1 MAALHVRI
9 IVIFAA
15 AIMKKKLNI
24 KGKINRFK
32 AWLVHVLSS
41 CTKFCRER
49 LHQVKTWQEQPRQI
63 APMIQEE
70 HECLN
75 CHDHYTGRFC
85 PRCGQAATT
94 SRFSM
99 KVAAENFAEAY
110 GMGERGMFRTIRD
123 LILRPGYLILDYLRG
138 MRMSYYAPFK
148 MFFLLFAIST
158 LVTHGLNIKGQA
170 LYDDSET
177 SVQNLEKEI
186 DEKSGSTVEQDVLEI
201 EGETFKFSDRTKAIV
216 YKIFDR
222 MERFE
227 KRFPSI
233 NTLILLMIVSGFLY
247 LFFRHCPKIPDLR
260 YPEFFMALLYI
271 ANMYTVYSIVFDFF
285 CLSKLSSYSI
295 FLTLIPLKQ
304 MSGYSW
310 WRTALKTVTASL
322 IMFGLLIMLIILG
335 ILVIYLIAKR
345 GG

>member
-1 MAALHVRI
+1 
-9 IVIFAA
+9 
-15 AIMKKKLNI
+15 MKKKLNI

-41 CTKFCRER
+41 CARFCREKLDR
-49 LHQVKTWQEQPRQI
+49 IKAWREQPRQV
-63 APMIQEE
+63 APMSQEE
-70 HECLN
+70 HDCMN
-75 CHDHYTGRFC
+75 CHEHYIGRFC

-186 DEKSGSTVEQDVLEI
+186 DEKSGSTAEQDVLEI

-260 YPEFFMALLYI
+260 YPEFFMALLYV

>member
-1 MAALHVRI
+1 
-9 IVIFAA
+9 
-15 AIMKKKLNI
+15 MKIKFNI
-24 KGKINRFK
+24 KEKCQQFK
-32 AWLVHVLSS
+32 AW
-41 CTKFCRER
+41 RER
-49 LHQVKTWQEQPRQI
+49 PRQI
-63 APMIQEE
+63 APMSQEE

-186 DEKSGSTVEQDVLEI
+186 DEKSGSTAEQDVLEI
-201 EGETFKFSDRTKAIV
+201 EGETFKISDHTKAIV

-260 YPEFFMALLYI
+260 YPEFFMALLYV

-310 WRTALKTVTASL
+310 LRTTMKTVAASL
-322 IMFGLLIMLIILG
+322 IMFGLLVLLIILG
-335 ILVIYLIAKR
+335 ILVIFLIAKR
-345 GG
+345 GA

>member
-1 MAALHVRI
+1 
-9 IVIFAA
+9 
-15 AIMKKKLNI
+15 MKWNMSK
-24 KGKINRFK
+24 FK
-32 AWLVHVLSS
+32 EKVQQFRAW
-41 CTKFCRER
+41 RER
-49 LHQVKTWQEQPRQI
+49 PREV
-63 APMIQEE
+63 APMSTEE

-75 CHDHYTGRFC
+75 CQEHYTGNYC
-85 PRCGQAATT
+85 PRCGQAANTD
-94 SRFSM
+94 RFSM

-110 GMGERGMFRTIRD
+110 GMGERGMFRTILE

-138 MRMSYYAPFK
+138 MRVSYYAPFK

-186 DEKSGSTVEQDVLEI
+186 DEKSGSTEEQDVLEI

-310 WRTALKTVTASL
+310 LRTTMKTVAASL
-322 IMFGLLIMLIILG
+322 IMFGLLVLLIILG
-335 ILVIYLIAKR
+335 ILVIFLIAKR
-345 GG
+345 GA

>member
-1 MAALHVRI
+1 
-9 IVIFAA
+9 
-15 AIMKKKLNI
+15 MKKKFNL
-24 KGKINRFK
+24 KEKIQQFR
-32 AWLVHVLSS
+32 AW
-41 CTKFCRER
+41 RER
-49 LHQVKTWQEQPRQI
+49 PREV
-63 APMIQEE
+63 APMSNEE

-75 CHDHYTGRFC
+75 CHDHYTGNYC
-85 PRCGQAATT
+85 PRCGQSANTD
-94 SRFSM
+94 RFSM

-110 GMGERGMFRTIRD
+110 GMGERGMFRTILE

-138 MRMSYYAPFK
+138 MRVSYYAPFK

-186 DEKSGSTVEQDVLEI
+186 DEKSGSTEEQDVLEI

-310 WRTALKTVTASL
+310 LRTTMKTVAASL
-322 IMFGLLIMLIILG
+322 IMFGLLVLLITLG
-335 ILVIYLIAKR
+335 ILVIFLIAKR
-345 GG
+345 GA

>member
-1 MAALHVRI
+1 
-9 IVIFAA
+9 
-15 AIMKKKLNI
+15 MKKKFNL
-24 KGKINRFK
+24 KEKIQQFR
-32 AWLVHVLSS
+32 AW
-41 CTKFCRER
+41 R
-49 LHQVKTWQEQPRQI
+49 EQPRQI
-63 APMIQEE
+63 APMSQEE

-110 GMGERGMFRTIRD
+110 GMGERGMFRTILE

-138 MRMSYYAPFK
+138 MRVSYYAPFK

-186 DEKSGSTVEQDVLEI
+186 DEKSGSTEEQDVLEI

-310 WRTALKTVTASL
+310 LRTTMKTVAASL
-322 IMFGLLIMLIILG
+322 IMFGLLVLLIILG
-335 ILVIYLIAKR
+335 ILVIFLIAKR
-345 GG
+345 GA

>member
-1 MAALHVRI
+1 
-9 IVIFAA
+9 
-15 AIMKKKLNI
+15 MKKKLNI

-32 AWLVHVLSS
+32 DWLVHVLSF

-49 LHQVKTWQEQPRQI
+49 LHKVKTWQEQPRQI

-94 SRFSM
+94 CRFSM

-186 DEKSGSTVEQDVLEI
+186 DEKSGSTAEQDVLEI

-247 LFFRHCPKIPDLR
+247 LFFRHCPKIPDLL

>member
-1 MAALHVRI
+1 
-9 IVIFAA
+9 
-15 AIMKKKLNI
+15 MKKKFNL
-24 KGKINRFK
+24 KEKIQQFR
-32 AWLVHVLSS
+32 AW
-41 CTKFCRER
+41 RER
-49 LHQVKTWQEQPRQI
+49 PREV
-63 APMIQEE
+63 APMSTEE

-75 CHDHYTGRFC
+75 CQEHYTGNYC

-158 LVTHGLNIKGQA
+158 LVTHGLNIQGQA

>member
-1 MAALHVRI
+1 
-9 IVIFAA
+9 
-15 AIMKKKLNI
+15 MKKKFNL
-24 KGKINRFK
+24 KEKIQQFR
-32 AWLVHVLSS
+32 AW
-41 CTKFCRER
+41 RER
-49 LHQVKTWQEQPRQI
+49 PREV
-63 APMIQEE
+63 APMSTEE

-75 CHDHYTGRFC
+75 CQEHYTGNYC

-158 LVTHGLNIKGQA
+158 LVTHGLNIQGQA

-345 GG
+345 GW

>member
-1 MAALHVRI
+1 
-9 IVIFAA
+9 
-15 AIMKKKLNI
+15 MKKKFNL
-24 KGKINRFK
+24 KEKIQQFR
-32 AWLVHVLSS
+32 AW
-41 CTKFCRER
+41 RER
-49 LHQVKTWQEQPRQI
+49 PREV
-63 APMIQEE
+63 APMSTEE

-75 CHDHYTGRFC
+75 CQEHYTGNYC
-85 PRCGQAATT
+85 PRCGQAANTD
-94 SRFSM
+94 RFSM

-110 GMGERGMFRTIRD
+110 GMGERGMFRTILD

-271 ANMYTVYSIVFDFF
+271 ANMYTTYSIVFDFF
-285 CLSKLSSYSI
+285 CLTKLSSYSI
-295 FLTLIPLKQ
+295 LLTLIPLKQ

-310 WRTALKTVTASL
+310 WHTTLKAFTASL
-322 IMFGLLIMLIILG
+322 IMFVLLILLIILG
-335 ILVIYLIAKR
+335 ILCVFLIAKK
-345 GG
+345 GA

>member
-1 MAALHVRI
+1 
-9 IVIFAA
+9 
-15 AIMKKKLNI
+15 MKKKFNL
-24 KGKINRFK
+24 KEKIQQFR
-32 AWLVHVLSS
+32 AW
-41 CTKFCRER
+41 RER
-49 LHQVKTWQEQPRQI
+49 PREV
-63 APMIQEE
+63 APMSNEE

-75 CHDHYTGRFC
+75 CHDHYTGNYC
-85 PRCGQAATT
+85 PRCGQAANTD
-94 SRFSM
+94 RFSM

-110 GMGERGMFRTIRD
+110 GMGERGMFRTILD

-138 MRMSYYAPFK
+138 MRVSYYAPFK

-186 DEKSGSTVEQDVLEI
+186 DEKSGSTEEQDVLEI

-310 WRTALKTVTASL
+310 LRTTMKTVAASL
-322 IMFGLLIMLIILG
+322 IMFGLLVLLIILG
-335 ILVIYLIAKR
+335 ILVIFLIAKR
-345 GG
+345 GA

>member
-1 MAALHVRI
+1 
-9 IVIFAA
+9 
-15 AIMKKKLNI
+15 MKKKFNL
-24 KGKINRFK
+24 KEKIQQFR
-32 AWLVHVLSS
+32 AW
-41 CTKFCRER
+41 R
-49 LHQVKTWQEQPRQI
+49 EQPRQI
-63 APMIQEE
+63 APMSQEE

-85 PRCGQAATT
+85 PRCGQSANTD
-94 SRFSM
+94 RFSM

-110 GMGERGMFRTIRD
+110 GMGERGMFRTILE

-138 MRMSYYAPFK
+138 MRVSYYAPFK

-186 DEKSGSTVEQDVLEI
+186 DEKSGSTEEQDVLEI

-310 WRTALKTVTASL
+310 LRTTMKTVAASL
-322 IMFGLLIMLIILG
+322 IMFGLLVLLITLG
-335 ILVIYLIAKR
+335 ILVIFLIAKR
-345 GG
+345 GA

>member
-1 MAALHVRI
+1 
-9 IVIFAA
+9 
-15 AIMKKKLNI
+15 MKRKFNI
-24 KGKINRFK
+24 KERIQQFW
-32 AWLVHVLSS
+32 AW
-41 CTKFCRER
+41 RER
-49 LHQVKTWQEQPRQI
+49 PREV
-63 APMIQEE
+63 APMSNEE

-75 CHDHYTGRFC
+75 CQEHYTGNYC
-85 PRCGQAATT
+85 PRCGQAANTD
-94 SRFSM
+94 RFSM

-110 GMGERGMFRTIRD
+110 GMGERGMFRTILD

-295 FLTLIPLKQ
+295 FLTLIPLKP
-304 MSGYSW
+304 MSGYSG